1 MYSINAFVYAGKHI
15 WEVVA
20 RTEDHYA
27 SNLTNA
33 GDHVAHRVLSCG
45 RMREGLRGHG
55 MTSSST
61 SYQLESV
68 QRALRVLDCFTA
80 ETPELRLIDISRML
94 EINKVQALRL
104 ASTLESQGFL
114 VRDPRTK
121 YYRLGLRLFQLGM
134 IVQQQS
140 EIQRVAHLML
150 HDLVAETGETARIML
165 PHENGPTCIDLV
177 ESPRQYRVFGKL
189 GGFYPWHA
197 GTSTKLLL
205 AYQPIEFQE
214 RILSNPLERYT
225 ATTTTDPDQLRSQ
238 FQLIRERGY
247 HVSSNDIEWGAT
259 AIAAPVFDKSGEV
272 VAAVSVSGP
281 SERLDAATIER
292 VLGLVLATSGD
303 ISRSLGYVVSS
314 GHFLGQSMR
323 SADWVSRR
331 ASSIIS
337 ED

>member
-1 MYSINAFVYAGKHI
+1 MYSINAFVCAGNRMPG
-15 WEVVA
+15 VVA
-20 RTEDHYA
+20 TAADHYA

-33 GDHVAHRVLSCG
+33 GEHVAHRVLSCG
-45 RMREGLRGHG
+45 HSREGLRGHG

-205 AYQPIEFQE
+205 AYQPVEFQD
-214 RILSNPLERYT
+214 RILSLPLDRYT
-225 ATTTTDPDQLRSQ
+225 ATTTTDPDELRSQ

-247 HVSSNDIEWGAT
+247 HISSNDIEWGAT
-259 AIAAPVFDKSGEV
+259 AIAAPIFDKNGAV
-272 VAAVSVSGP
+272 VASVSVSGP
-281 SERLDAATIER
+281 SERLDPATVER
-292 VLGLVLATSGD
+292 VLGLVLATAGD
-303 ISRSLGYVVSS
+303 ISRSMGYVVSS

-331 ASSIIS
+331 ASSIMS

>member
-1 MYSINAFVYAGKHI
+1 
-15 WEVVA
+15 
-20 RTEDHYA
+20 
-27 SNLTNA
+27 
-33 GDHVAHRVLSCG
+33 
-45 RMREGLRGHG
+45 
-55 MTSSST
+55 MTASST

-68 QRALRVLDCFTA
+68 QRALRVLDCFSA
-80 ETPELRLIDISRML
+80 ETPELRLVDISRML

-104 ASTLESQGFL
+104 ASTLEAQGFL

-134 IVQQQS
+134 VVQQHS
-140 EIQRVAHLML
+140 EIQRVGHLML

-205 AYQPIEFQE
+205 AYQPEEVRE
-214 RILSNPLERYT
+214 RILAKPLVRFT
-225 ATTTTDPDQLRSQ
+225 KTTTTDPDLLRQ
-238 FQLIRERGY
+238 QMEAIRTRGY
-247 HVSSNDIEWGAT
+247 HISSNDIEWGAT
-259 AIAAPVFDKSGEV
+259 AIAAPIFDKSGDC

-281 SERLDAATIER
+281 KERLDPTTIER
-292 VLGLVLATSGD
+292 VLGLVLATAGD
-303 ISRSLGYVVSS
+303 ISRSMGYVVSS

-323 SADWVSRR
+323 SSDWVAKR
-331 ASSIIS
+331 ASAIAS